1 MILPDYVGRE
11 LRLKAGLAWNATV
24 QDKEVLAAC
33 SPGEI
38 DRAIRDAFL
47 RLDNDILKAASE
59 AITGSIPL
67 QRAMHAIE
75 IAESGSCALLAMYDV
90 TSQLLRVACVGDSRA
105 VLGRRK
111 MKGGWDTIPLSVDQ
125 TGHNEQEVARL
136 QVEHPGEADMVKNG
150 RLLGLAVT
158 RAFGDLRW
166 KLSHELQSL
175 ARHRFF
181 GLPFLPSLMTPPY
194 LTAEPVITTTKI
206 NPENN
211 DFLILAS
218 DGFWDNLTSEQA
230 VELVGHWLAKN
241 NPEHIPKGVQFFIDL
256 ESDEGARFFPV
267 NPTDRVAKGKVYT
280 NMKYGDEKNWVVVD
294 ENAAS
299 HLARNAMGG
308 GDEDLF
314 TGLVGWGSHQTLRRM
329 R

>member
-1 MILPDYVGRE
+1 MSLPDYVERE
-11 LRLKAGLAWNATV
+11 LRLKAGLAWNASV
-24 QDKEVLAAC
+24 QSKEVLAAC
-33 SPGEI
+33 SAEEV
-38 DRAIRDAFL
+38 DRAMKDAFV
-47 RLDNDILKAASE
+47 RLDNDILKAATE
-59 AITGSIPL
+59 AITGSVPL

-75 IAESGSCALLAMYDV
+75 MAESGSCALLAMYDV

-111 MKGGWDTIPLSVDQ
+111 MEGGWEAVPLSVDQ

-136 QVEHPGEADMVKNG
+136 QAEHPGESDMVKKG

-181 GLPFLPSLMTPPY
+181 GLPLLPSLLTPPY
-194 LTAEPVITTTKI
+194 LTAEPVVTTTKI
-206 NPENN
+206 KPENN

-218 DGFWDNLTSEQA
+218 DGLWDNLSSEQA
-230 VELVGHWLAKN
+230 VELVGRWLAKN
-241 NPEHIPKGVQFFIDL
+241 NPEHIPRGDQFYIEEAEQGRGFVI
-256 ESDEGARFFPV
+256 
-267 NPTDRVAKGKVYT
+267 NPTDRVAKGKVYPE
-280 NMKYGDEKNWVVVD
+280 MKFGDEKNWVVVD

-308 GDEDLF
+308 RDEDLF
-314 TGLVGWGSHQTLRRM
+314 TGLVGWGNLKSLRRM